1 MPDSFTETFAAGSAG
16 YGNRPC
22 LEFEERW
29 FTGNEVTGYA
39 DAIAGKLHEA
49 GVSEYAPVGVV
60 VGNRLP
66 HAAAIVG
73 LLAAR
78 RVPLSRDPASS
89 GRSMRG
95 RILPAP
101 RPKRGAETPARKAA
115 FKTATSSSP
124 RTLAGPPRFACPV
137 RKPLSSG

>member
-1 MPDSFTETFAAGSAG
+1 M
-16 YGNRPC
+16 
-22 LEFEERW
+22 
-29 FTGNEVTGYA
+29 TGYA
-39 DAIAGKLHEA
+39 DGIAHKLRAA
-49 GVSEYAPVGVV
+49 GVPEDAPVGVV